1 MCRECALNLIQTH
14 CGTSLARI
22 VEQSQTAVSAA
33 SDAPAAE
40 IHERR
45 DELLAAGLR
54 LFSSQP
60 YDELSID
67 AIAAEAGVAK
77 GLLYYYFGSKRGFYV
92 ALIEQAARGM
102 RAQAATDVDMAPR
115 ERLEHA
121 LDAHLSYAG
130 EHSAG
135 YRTLLAGGIGSDP
148 QVREILDRERTTFLA
163 MIVEGLGDDVR
174 LTSALEIALYGW
186 FGFVEDTTLRWL
198 QRGGLQ
204 RGEVLELMVESLRG
218 VLCAAGVVDPSL
230 RGLDARLS

>member
-1 MCRECALNLIQTH
+1 MTERTQAPLDPSDREST
-14 CGTSLARI
+14 
-22 VEQSQTAVSAA
+22 
-33 SDAPAAE
+33 D
-40 IHERR
+40 RR
-45 DELLAAGLR
+45 DELLAAGLH
-54 LFSSQP
+54 LFSSQA

-102 RAQAATDVDMAPR
+102 RERAATDLELPPR

-135 YRTLLAGGIGSDP
+135 YRTLLAGGVGSDP
-148 QVREILDRERTTFLA
+148 EVRAILDRERATFLA
-163 MIVEGLGDDVR
+163 MIVEGLGDDVK
-174 LTSALEIALYGW
+174 LTGALEIALYGW

-198 QRGGLQ
+198 QRGGLE
-204 RGEVLELMVESLRG
+204 RGEVLELLVESLRG
-218 VLCAAGVVDPSL
+218 VLTAAGVVDASL